1 MSRAIIVAITVSFKG
16 VAKMKKTFYVVKV
29 MNGLVFFTSPADA
42 EKACNVFTCDSV
54 AVMRENGLTPYS
66 KIYHRRDMTNAEISL
81 AKEFK
86 SNIFVGD
93 GEILPCNQ

>member
-1 MSRAIIVAITVSFKG
+1 
-16 VAKMKKTFYVVKV
+16 MKKTFYVVKV
-29 MNGLVFFTSPADA
+29 MNGAVFFTSPVDA
-42 EKACNVFTCDSV
+42 EKACNVFTCEQV
-54 AVMRENGLTPYS
+54 AVMRENGLVPCS
-66 KIYHRRDMTNAEISL
+66 KMYRRRDMTDAEISF